1 MNKRNQIKS
10 LKAENKWLLRQNRE
24 LIKDMFKNGTTKKK

>member
-1 MNKRNQIKS
+1 MNKRNKIKS

-24 LIKDMFKNGTTKKK
+24 LIEELFKNGKTKKK